1 MNMSDLNNLDISELV
16 QAPAAVKAVV
26 AGFIMVVILAVGYYM
41 DWSSGI
47 DGLKAAQAEE
57 LRLRDT
63 YTGKKRQA
71 INYEAYKQRLAD
83 TEKALS
89 ALLKQLP
96 NKSEMDNLLT
106 DVNQIGIGR
115 GLEFDLFRPG
125 NETKADFYATL
136 PVTIKVNGNYH
147 DLGNFVSDVA
157 KLPRVVTIHDISL
170 APSSKTGR
178 IVMDATVRTYRYLD
192 ESEMPAKSKAG
203 GGNKAKGK

>member
-1 MNMSDLNNLDISELV
+1 MSDFNNLDISDLV

-26 AGFIMVVILAVGYYM
+26 AGFIVIVILAVGYYM

-57 LRLRDT
+57 LRLRDS

-71 INYEAYKQRLAD
+71 INYEVYKQRLAD

-125 NETKADFYATL
+125 NEAKTDFYATL

-157 KLPRVVTIHDISL
+157 KLPRVVTIHDINL
-170 APSSKTGR
+170 APASKSSR

-192 ESEMPAKSKAG
+192 ESEMPAKNKVG

>member
-1 MNMSDLNNLDISELV
+1 MNLSDLNNLELSDLV
-16 QAPAAVKAVV
+16 QAPAAVKSVV
-26 AGFIMVVILAVGYYM
+26 AGFIVVIILAVGYYM

-71 INYEAYKQRLAD
+71 IHYEEYKKRLAD

-96 NKSEMDNLLT
+96 NKSEMDNLLA

-125 NETKADFYATL
+125 NETKTDFYATL
-136 PVTIKVNGNYH
+136 PVTIKVNGGYH

-170 APSSKTGR
+170 VPSKSGR
-178 IVMDATVRTYRYLD
+178 INMDATVRTYRYLD
-192 ESEMPAKSKAG
+192 ENEMSAQKKDAVG
-203 GGNKAKGK
+203 KKAKGK